1 MGKGGKNV
9 DEIDFNNPDLFKQI
23 INNSANKKK
32 SKQNIYDKVIA
43 YVTLNVKKIAIVA
56 VYLVLS
62 GIIGNI
68 VFIINNPI
76 VGLII
81 ILGILLIVLVLK
93 FKKRKQNGSGEK

>member
-9 DEIDFNNPDLFKQI
+9 NEIDFNNPDSFKQI

-32 SKQNIYDKVIA
+32 SKQNIYDKVIS
-43 YVTLNVKKIAIVA
+43 YVTLNVKKIAIIA

-76 VGLII
+76 AGLII
-81 ILGILLIVLVLK
+81 ISSILLIIFILK
-93 FKKRKQNGSGEK
+93 FKKRKQNGSSKK